1 METQVEKKIDAEG
14 DAADRSGL
22 VRRLGLMSAIAVLVG
37 STIGTGIF
45 RSPRGIAARV
55 PYDDLYLLLW
65 VMGGFVTL
73 CGALTLAELAG
84 ALPRTGG
91 IFVFLREG
99 WGRLP
104 AFLFGWSELVIIRAS
119 ALGAIS
125 TVFAEY
131 FLRLMAV
138 ESSGARRLVAAGAIL
153 VVALFNILGVQLGTL
168 VQNLTT
174 GAKYLALIGL
184 VVAAFLIGVRH
195 PAPATE
201 VDRAAA
207 AKADVSTGSA
217 LTTTDINGLLAV
229 GTPTERVRELVE
241 ARGVSFEAT
250 PEIESEIKAAGGSD
264 SLIEAMR
271 RKAPEGTALLMLF
284 GLAFISLLW
293 VYDGWADLTFMSGEV
308 KRPERFLPLALIIGT
323 VAVIV
328 IYLLANFAYL
338 HLLTIDQIANSKLVA
353 ASAAYR
359 IFGEVGVTFI
369 SIAVMISAFG
379 TLNGSM
385 MTGPRIFF
393 AMADDGLFFKKI
405 ASVHPRFKTP
415 YVAISLAASLAILF
429 VMVRT
434 FEQLADTFVLA
445 IWPFY
450 AAGVAAVYA
459 LRRKRPDLPRPYKT
473 LGYPITPAL
482 FIIAVA
488 VLIGNALINDL
499 NNLGNYRLLFSG
511 EAPPSDWSAALLVF
525 SIILLGI
532 PAYFI
537 WKATHARRD

>member
-1 METQVEKKIDAEG
+1 M
-14 DAADRSGL
+14 
-22 VRRLGLMSAIAVLVG
+22 RRLGLLSAIAVLVG

-65 VMGGFVTL
+65 VLGGLVTL
-73 CGALTLAELAG
+73 CGALTLAELAS

-131 FLRLMAV
+131 CLRLLAV
-138 ESSGARRLVAAGAIL
+138 ESTGARRFVAAGAIL
-153 VVALFNILGVQLGTL
+153 LVALFNIVGVQLGTL

-174 GAKYLALIGL
+174 GTKYFALIAL
-184 VVAAFLIGVRH
+184 VVAAFFIGGRH
-195 PAPATE
+195 PAPKPD
-201 VDRAAA
+201 VDRDAA
-207 AKADVSTGSA
+207 AKTDTLTGSA
-217 LTTTDINGLLAV
+217 LTTTDIKGLLTIN
-229 GTPTERVRELVE
+229 TPTDRVRELVE
-241 ARGVSFEAT
+241 ARGVSFETT
-250 PEIESEIKAAGGSD
+250 PEIEGEIKAAGGSD
-264 SLIEAMR
+264 SLVEAVR
-271 RKAPEGTALLMLF
+271 QKAPQGTALLMLF

-338 HLLTIDQIANSKLVA
+338 YLLTIDEIANSRLVA

-359 IFGEVGVTFI
+359 IFRDVGVTLI

-459 LRRKRPDLPRPYKT
+459 LRRKRPDLPRPYRT
-473 LGYPITPAL
+473 LGYPVTPAL

-488 VLIGNALINDL
+488 ILIGNALVNDF

-511 EAPPSDWSAALLVF
+511 EAPASDWSAALMVF
-525 SIILLGI
+525 AIILLGI
-532 PAYFI
+532 PAYLI
-537 WKATHARRD
+537 WQATHSREG